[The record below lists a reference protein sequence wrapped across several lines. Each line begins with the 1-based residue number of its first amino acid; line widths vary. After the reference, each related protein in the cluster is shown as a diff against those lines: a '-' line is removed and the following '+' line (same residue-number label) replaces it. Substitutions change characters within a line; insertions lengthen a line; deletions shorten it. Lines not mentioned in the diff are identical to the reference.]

1 MRAIACVFFILGV
14 LWSNSFNQLTHIQVT
29 PTPDHKGVLLELLFQ
44 EALHQVPKISPTQTI
59 TLANIAPFA
68 PRYEHFSSTIL
79 NQLEVH
85 NQNNTL
91 YIVPKS
97 NALFKVNA
105 KLSQDKRFLR
115 LEFVPLFAALTPAL
129 LATQT
134 QVQTQTQPK
143 VTQTTQPQAT
153 PTAKPLPVFNKLLDF
168 EWEYLWKV
176 GVVIVGLLL
185 ILWILK
191 RKGTQKFL
199 FPKVGLEPSITYVKP
214 LDSTHKLITI
224 EVRNQLY
231 LILLNSHQSL
241 VLDKITLDFPKKDPS
256 LRQKEALVEETK
268 KHLRQSKLKSSYV

>member
-1 MRAIACVFFILGV
+1 MRAIICVFFVLDILWGTS
-14 LWSNSFNQLTHIQVT
+14 LNQLAHIQVT
-29 PTPDHKGVLLELLFQ
+29 PTPDHKGVLLELLFSQ
-44 EALHQVPKISPTQTI
+44 PLQQVPKISSTQTI
-59 TLANIAPFA
+59 TLQNISPFA
-68 PRYEHFSSTIL
+68 PRFERFSSTIL

-97 NALFKVNA
+97 NTLFKVNA

-115 LEFVPLFAALTPAL
+115 LEFVSLFADLTPAPI
-129 LATQT
+129 ATQA
-134 QVQTQTQPK
+134 
-143 VTQTTQPQAT
+143 TQPQAT
-153 PTAKPLPVFNKLLDF
+153 PTKPLPVLNKLPDF

-185 ILWILK
+185 VLWLLK
-191 RKGTQKFL
+191 RKSTQRFL

-241 VLDKITLDFPKKDPS
+241 VLDKITLDFPKRSVFAPKRSPC
-256 LRQKEALVEETK
+256 
-268 KHLRQSKLKSSYV
+268 

>member
-1 MRAIACVFFILGV
+1 MRAIACVFFIFGI
-14 LWSNSFNQLTHIQVT
+14 LWGASLNQLTHIQVT
-29 PTPDHKGVLLELLFQ
+29 PTPDHKGVLLELLFSK
-44 EALHQVPKISPTQTI
+44 ALAQVPKISPTQTI
-59 TLANIAPFA
+59 TLQGILPFD
-68 PRYEHFSSTIL
+68 PRLERFSTAIL
-79 NQLEVH
+79 NQLDIH
-85 NQNNTL
+85 NQDNTL

-97 NALFKVNA
+97 NALFKVDA

-115 LEFVPLFAALTPAL
+115 LEFVPLFADLTPAP
-129 LATQT
+129 LATQP
-134 QVQTQTQPK
+134 QTQLQAQAQAQP
-143 VTQTTQPQAT
+143 A
-153 PTAKPLPVFNKLLDF
+153 PLVKKLPDF

-185 ILWILK
+185 ILWLLR
-191 RKGTQKFL
+191 RKGAQKFL
-199 FPKVGLEPSITYVKP
+199 FPKVGLEPSVTYVKP

-256 LRQKEALVEETK
+256 MRQKEALVEETK

>member
-1 MRAIACVFFILGV
+1 MRAIACIFFIVGV
-14 LWSNSFNQLTHIQVT
+14 LWGALPNQLTHIQVT
-29 PTPDHKGVLLELLFQ
+29 PTSDHQGVLLELLFK
-44 EALHQVPKISPTQTI
+44 EALNQVPKISPTQTI
-59 TLANIAPFA
+59 TLENIASFP
-68 PRYEHFSSTIL
+68 PRSEHFSAAIL
-79 NQLEVH
+79 SQLEVH
-85 NQNNTL
+85 NQNDTL
-91 YIVPKS
+91 YIIPKS

-105 KLSQDKRFLR
+105 KLSQDRRFLR
-115 LEFVPLFAALTPAL
+115 LEFVPLFADLNPAP
-129 LATQT
+129 LATQPQP
-134 QVQTQTQPK
+134 QVQAP
-143 VTQTTQPQAT
+143 
-153 PTAKPLPVFNKLLDF
+153 AKPLPIVNKLPDF

-176 GVVIVGLLL
+176 GVVLVGLLL
-185 ILWILK
+185 ILWLLK

-199 FPKVGLEPSITYVKP
+199 FPKVGLEPSVTYIKP